1 MEPGLNRMNCSEI
14 ENILDDYLEHF
25 PGEGLDDAKAAAV
38 ALHIQG
44 CLTCARELEQRQALR
59 RDLQALA
66 MPAPAAGF
74 LEQAVANAAAS
85 AETSAV
91 RTEQTVT
98 RRQPFGTRLTSVVT
112 GLAAAMI
119 GALLISTLL
128 TSPEPRAPETTL
140 QGIHLAT
147 NTVTPVKLAFSSETA
162 LEDARLTLSLPVGVE
177 LMGYDGRTDLSWNTD
192 LEAGTN
198 VLRLPLVGR
207 MAASDVLVARL
218 EHPSG
223 AKTFRLPVTVNE

>member
-1 MEPGLNRMNCSEI
+1 M
-14 ENILDDYLEHF
+14 
-25 PGEGLDDAKAAAV
+25 
-38 ALHIQG
+38 
-44 CLTCARELEQRQALR
+44 
-59 RDLQALA
+59 
-66 MPAPAAGF
+66 
-74 LEQAVANAAAS
+74 
-85 AETSAV
+85 
-91 RTEQTVT
+91 
-98 RRQPFGTRLTSVVT
+98 VT
-112 GLAAAMI
+112 GLAAALI
-119 GALLISTLL
+119 GALLITSLL
-128 TSPEPRAPETTL
+128 TDPEPRAPETTL